1 MNGKSISIQRQAMEV
16 TMAGLLAAFSAV
28 VIYGSLQLNSGWSS
42 TGPEAG
48 YFPLRLSVL
57 LLIVSVLLL
66 IQAVRKPV
74 QEVFVTGEQLR
85 RVMSLLI
92 PTVVLAVAAPFLGF
106 YVASAIFLVYMCR
119 AHGGFG
125 WGRSL
130 LVGVGAVLV
139 LYAVFEL
146 WFNVPLARGPLEDW
160 IDTWRI
166 AA

>member
-1 MNGKSISIQRQAMEV
+1 
-16 TMAGLLAAFSAV
+16 MAGLLAAFSAV

-74 QEVFVTGEQLR
+74 QDEVFVTGEQLR
-85 RVMSLLI
+85 RVMSLFI
-92 PTVVLAVAAPFLGF
+92 PTVVLAAAAPFLGF
-106 YVASAIFLVYMCR
+106 YVASAVFLVYMCR
-119 AHGGFG
+119 LHGHFG

-130 LVGVGAVLV
+130 LIGVGAVVV
-139 LYAVFEL
+139 LYAIFEL

>member
-1 MNGKSISIQRQAMEV
+1 
-16 TMAGLLAAFSAV
+16 MAGLLAAFSAV

-74 QEVFVTGEQLR
+74 QDEVFVTGEQLR
-85 RVMSLLI
+85 RVMSLFI
-92 PTVVLAVAAPFLGF
+92 PTVVLAAAAPFLGF
-106 YVASAIFLVYMCR
+106 YVASAVFLVYMCR
-119 AHGGFG
+119 LHGHFG

-130 LVGVGAVLV
+130 LIGVGAVVV
-139 LYAVFEL
+139 LYAIFEL

-160 IDTWRI
+160 IDTWRL

>member
-1 MNGKSISIQRQAMEV
+1 
-16 TMAGLLAAFSAV
+16 MAGLLAAFSAV

-74 QEVFVTGEQLR
+74 QDEVFVTGEQLR
-85 RVMSLLI
+85 RVMSLFI
-92 PTVVLAVAAPFLGF
+92 PTVVLAAAAPFLGF

-119 AHGGFG
+119 VHGHFG

-130 LVGVGAVLV
+130 LIGVGAVVV
-139 LYAVFEL
+139 LYAIFEL
-146 WFNVPLARGPLEDW
+146 WFNVPLARGPLEDL

>member
-1 MNGKSISIQRQAMEV
+1 
-16 TMAGLLAAFSAV
+16 MAGLLAAFSAV
-28 VIYGSLQLNSGWSS
+28 VIYGSMQLNYGWSS

-57 LLIVSVLLL
+57 LLVVSVLLM

-74 QEVFVTGEQLR
+74 QEVFATGEQLR
-85 RVMSLLI
+85 RVSSLLI
-92 PTVVLAVAAPFLGF
+92 PTVVLAVAAPLLGF

-119 AHGGFG
+119 VHGDFG

-130 LVGVGAVLV
+130 LIGVGAVLV

>member
-1 MNGKSISIQRQAMEV
+1 
-16 TMAGLLAAFSAV
+16 MAGLLAAFSAV

-66 IQAVRKPV
+66 IQAIRKPV
-74 QEVFVTGEQLR
+74 QDEVFVTGEQLR
-85 RVMSLLI
+85 RVMSLFI

-106 YVASAIFLVYMCR
+106 YVASAVFLVYMCR
-119 AHGGFG
+119 VHGRFG

-130 LVGVGAVLV
+130 LIGVGAVVV
-139 LYAVFEL
+139 LYAIFEL